1 MEKALILFMIAVIST
16 VTAGILMIASTL
28 GTVQAVGCHHFQNQG
43 ADCIDGFLCIH
54 HFTPDKCRQ
63 TGPP

>member
-1 MEKALILFMIAVIST
+1 MEKALMLFMIAVTAT
-16 VTAGILMIASTL
+16 VTAGILMMASTV

-43 ADCIDGFLCIH
+43 ADCIDGFLCVH
-54 HFTPDKCRQ
+54 QTGECRQ